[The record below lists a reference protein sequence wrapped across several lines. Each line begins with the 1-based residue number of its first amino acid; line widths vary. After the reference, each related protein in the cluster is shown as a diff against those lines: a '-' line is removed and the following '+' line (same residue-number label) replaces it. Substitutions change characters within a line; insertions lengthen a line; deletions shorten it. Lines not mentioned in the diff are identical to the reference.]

1 MEVVFWA
8 LVICW
13 IAGLFEWIL
22 EMLTNLIEDW
32 RRFNRELEKPI
43 RFPFQEK
50 VYIEEQLMQP
60 NLDFCLWTDRNRQL
74 RGVRWKGR
82 SMFPF

>member
-1 MEVVFWA
+1 MEAAFY
-8 LVICW
+8 LVIICW
-13 IAGLFEWIL
+13 IAGLHELALSFADE
-22 EMLTNLIEDW
+22 LIEDW

-43 RFPFQEK
+43 RFPFQDK